1 MRNKCKDWQCEMTPD
16 TSIIEEVNEGER
28 RFNFPKLW
36 LSVIAK
42 SLEEAEKK
50 IKAMT
55 ESDYDNKSI

>member
-1 MRNKCKDWQCEMTPD
+1 MTPD
-16 TSIIEEVNEGER
+16 TSIVEEVNEGEK

-42 SLEEAEKK
+42 NLEEAEKK